1 MRHAFGYLS
10 LLLSAASLA
19 ACSADD
25 SATSEYGLKPDQGP
39 SVSVRFKCQD
49 LGSLDVRFLGPDS
62 LQLFRS
68 GEAEVLTRE
77 RSASGARYA
86 NADTRFWNKGDEAL
100 LNIKGRDF
108 HCVAP
113 AM

>member
-1 MRHAFGYLS
+1 MRHVFGYLI

-25 SATSEYGLKPDQGP
+25 SAARENSLKPDQGS

-49 LGSLDVRFLGPDS
+49 FGALEVRFLGPDR

-100 LNIKGRDF
+100 LTIDGRDF
-108 HCVAP
+108 HCVVSAR
-113 AM
+113 